1 MHPHATNRVEA
12 SPLAV
17 VDLTPPRVGGQAP
30 LLLPAAKEYRT
41 LRVVLIKP
49 SKYDD
54 EGYVVRFWR
63 GVLPNNSLHVLH
75 GLTEDVKRRGV
86 FGDIAIQVDTF
97 DETAQKVPVKQIV
110 RWSRQPA
117 TKLVVGLVGVQTNQF
132 PRALDLGK
140 QFRAHGIDV
149 IMGGFH
155 TSGTINM
162 LGEQEPD
169 IQELIRESIIVVSGE
184 VEGYWEG
191 ILADVLNGRLKP
203 VYSFAKDLKN
213 LVNIE
218 EAPPPVMSPKTM
230 KHFAS
235 RTFGT
240 VETSRGCPF
249 ACTFCTIINVQG
261 RIMRERSPESI
272 AALVRKNYLE
282 NGFNFYFFTDDNF
295 ARKKQWRETFEA
307 LIRLRQEGIK
317 IAFMVQVDLARK
329 PKDFVRLAAEA
340 GCIHVFIGLES
351 VNPQNLKAQGKPQNK
366 VDEYRSNI
374 REWHDAGIL
383 VQSGYIIG
391 LPFDTKEQIGRDI
404 QFLMDEIQL
413 DVGSFFMFTP
423 LPGSHDHLEMRKRGE
438 WMDPDFNKRDSF
450 HAVIKHPNMT
460 AEEWTEAYEEAWK
473 TFYSKENITR
483 ILARW
488 SHNPRIYWNAVLM
501 LMWYKS
507 AALIEKTHPMI
518 AGFFRLKDRC
528 TRRPGFTADSLPVHL
543 WKRTKDVFRLVGS
556 WARCLKEMEE
566 IWLQTRPRSEREKHW
581 AEEIERIQGEI
592 WHTLKI
598 AEWQK
603 AYHDAR
609 ASLPAKARALL
620 DPFEDLSSKILL
632 SRKDLDAFLKKW
644 ESQQGRLQDLY
655 HRFARE
661 DGPAKRWLDHLSRLH
676 QEAWQSSKVQEW
688 QARYADF
695 RYQLP
700 SKMHL
705 LYVKF
710 DALSNRVVY
719 SRQDLKNC
727 WARTSEHLHALR
739 IWNIRPARVAVTF
752 FKELHL
758 FTMFTRGVISS
769 LSATDDW
776 SLVKSEKVSRAG

>member
-218 EAPPPVMSPKTM
+218 EAPPPVMNPKTM

-235 RTFGT
+235 SSFGT

-295 ARKKQWRETFEA
+295 VRKKQWRETFEA

-317 IAFMVQVDLARK
+317 IAFMMQVDLARK

-340 GCIHVFIGLES
+340 GCSQVFIGVES
-351 VNPQNLKAQGKPQNK
+351 VNPQNLKAQGKAQNK
-366 VDEYRSNI
+366 VDEYRNNI
-374 REWHDAGIL
+374 REWHDAGIV
-383 VQSGYIIG
+383 VQTGYIIG
-391 LPFDTKEQIGRDI
+391 MPFDTKDQIRRDI
-404 QFLMDEIQL
+404 QYLMDEIQP
-413 DVGSFFMFTP
+413 DVASFFMFTP
-423 LPGSHDHLEMRKRGE
+423 LPGSHDHLEMKKRGE

-450 HAVIKHPNMT
+450 HPVIKHPNMT
-460 AEEWTEAYEEAWK
+460 AEEWMEAYEEAWK
-473 TFYSKENITR
+473 AFYSKENIAR

-488 SHNPRIYWNAVLM
+488 NHDPRGYWGAVFM
-501 LMWYKS
+501 LMWYKN

-518 AGFFRLKDRC
+518 AGFFRLKDRR
-528 TRRPGFTADSLPVHL
+528 TRRAGFAVDSPPVHL
-543 WKRTKDVFRLVGS
+543 WKRTKDVVRLFVS

-566 IWLQTRPRSEREKHW
+566 IWLQTRPRSEREKRW
-581 AEEIERIQGEI
+581 VEEIERIQGEI
-592 WHTLKI
+592 WQTLKI

-603 AYHDAR
+603 TYNDAR
-609 ASLPAKARALL
+609 AALPAKARALL

-632 SRKDLDAFLKKW
+632 GPEDLDAFLKNW
-644 ESQQGRLQDLY
+644 GGLQGRLQELY

-676 QEAWQSSKVQEW
+676 QEAWQSSKAQEW

-719 SRQDLKNC
+719 SRQDLKTC
-727 WARTSEHLHALR
+727 WTRTSEHLHAFR
-739 IWNIRPARVAVTF
+739 IWNIQPSRVVVTF
-752 FKELHL
+752 FKELCL
-758 FTMFTRGVISS
+758 STTFARRVISS
-769 LSATDDW
+769 FYTTDW
-776 SLVKSEKVSRAG
+776 SLMKSE